1 MRQSAFDFVT
11 PIDRGSPPC
20 RCSHLDGS
28 SADEAELV
36 QLFRD
41 LEQTLFRVM
50 DHNHADIFER
60 CEVQG
65 QTLSRIACETG
76 CSRSEATRRLAHA
89 RRCICHLVVLTLAPA
104 KSE

>member
-11 PIDRGSPPC
+11 PINRGSPPC

-41 LEQTLFRVM
+41 LAQTLFRVM
-50 DHNHADIFER
+50 DHNHADILKR
-60 CEVQG
+60 YEVQG
-65 QTLSRIACETG
+65 QALSRIACETG
-76 CSRSEATRRLAHA
+76 CSRSEAARRLAHA
-89 RRCICHLVVLTLAPA
+89 RSCFCQLVVLTLAPE